1 MKYYSYITYV
11 SRHIENPDPQKYRS
25 PYTACKHISL
35 WDRSFGIDPFL
46 RKNKMY
52 MEELILVIGIVLVAA
67 LMAAALF
74 VYVRIFGE
82 NVFMAGLFAS
92 LFVWTYIWFV
102 VCIAD
107 MEQQRVVDQ
116 IQSGESYIG
125 TVYEIEAGD
134 TTSVSYRLFPRK
146 K

>member
-1 MKYYSYITYV
+1 
-11 SRHIENPDPQKYRS
+11 
-25 PYTACKHISL
+25 
-35 WDRSFGIDPFL
+35 
-46 RKNKMY
+46 MY

-116 IQSGESYIG
+116 IRSGESHIG
-125 TVYEIEAGD
+125 VVYEIEDGD
-134 TTSVSYRLFPRK
+134 TASVSYRLFPRK